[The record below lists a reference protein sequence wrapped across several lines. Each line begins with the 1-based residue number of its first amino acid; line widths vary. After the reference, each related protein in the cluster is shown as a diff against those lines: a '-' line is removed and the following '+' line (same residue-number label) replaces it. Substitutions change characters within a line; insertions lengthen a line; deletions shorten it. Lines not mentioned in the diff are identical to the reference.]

1 MKLLIRDTQ
10 LIGTATDDYAGPETF
25 IAAPDDFDPLADLG
39 RYEYR
44 DGALSSIIPQTV
56 SRFQARAA
64 LHLSGL
70 LESVETLMQSP
81 ETDMLA
87 RLAWQDAQEFK
98 RQSPTVLA
106 MASALSL
113 DDEALDAL
121 FTTASGIEA

>member
-1 MKLLIRDTQ
+1 MKLLIRDTH

-25 IAAPDDFDPLADLG
+25 IAAPDGFDPLADLG

-106 MASALSL
+106 MASALGL
-113 DDEALDAL
+113 TDAQIDEL
-121 FTTASGIEA
+121 FIAAAGIEA

>member
-25 IAAPDDFDPLADLG
+25 IDAPDGFDPLADLD

-44 DGALSSIIPQTV
+44 DGTLSLIIPQTV

-106 MASALSL
+106 MAATLSL